1 MFWQSRNDF
10 LDEEIVF
17 LPHTL
22 IYCLMASCQTDNSSE
37 KQRHHHVFWFSVC
50 FTKWPVWITFFVS
63 HLLDLARCSAS
74 CFYVP
79 SLPFLLGG
87 QTRKYLSNSPSRQV
101 VPLIWKGTCSKRIR
115 LSNVKGT
122 LFNSG
127 SDCDAYATICG
138 TNGCCQTASLDNK
151 GEQIYQ
157 KLILDF
163 ERLT

>member
-50 FTKWPVWITFFVS
+50 FKNWPVWIFGS

-79 SLPFLLGG
+79 SLPFLLHG

-101 VPLIWKGTCSKRIR
+101 VPLFWQGTCSKRIC
-115 LSNVKGT
+115 LSHCPLSLPFLVKLSIKTG
-122 LFNSG
+122 
-127 SDCDAYATICG
+127 CATILK
-138 TNGCCQTASLDNK
+138 LDLF
-151 GEQIYQ
+151 Q
-157 KLILDF
+157 KNPVIQCKRNF
-163 ERLT
+163 V

>member
-1 MFWQSRNDF
+1 MNFWFSFVRLSQMLCKLF
-10 LDEEIVF
+10 LSSVLAFSFGRADEEILVKLSIKTGGATILKRDLF
-17 LPHTL
+17 
-22 IYCLMASCQTDNSSE
+22 QKNS
-37 KQRHHHVFWFSVC
+37 V
-50 FTKWPVWITFFVS
+50 I
-63 HLLDLARCSAS
+63 
-74 CFYVP
+74 P
-79 SLPFLLGG
+79 S
-87 QTRKYLSNSPSRQV
+87 T
-101 VPLIWKGTCSKRIR
+101 I
-115 LSNVKGT
+115 GT